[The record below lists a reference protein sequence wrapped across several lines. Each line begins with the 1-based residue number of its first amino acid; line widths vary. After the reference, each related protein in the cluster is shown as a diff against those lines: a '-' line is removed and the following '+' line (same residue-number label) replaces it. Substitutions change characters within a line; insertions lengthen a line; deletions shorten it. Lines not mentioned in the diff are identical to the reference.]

1 MNEVISKFLQLHY
14 SPGSV
19 SVPETLLKLR
29 RFKVRVS
36 KIISEA
42 FLKFTEGQLSAY
54 LGYECYI
61 IHWLHFIPL
70 FCCLWLCMGLKL
82 LTL

>member
-42 FLKFTEGQLSAY
+42 FLKFTEG
-54 LGYECYI
+54 
-61 IHWLHFIPL
+61 
-70 FCCLWLCMGLKL
+70 
-82 LTL
+82 